1 MLRDDS
7 PEGKGKR
14 ATGPGVSVV
23 DVDRYDVAG
32 LSVHL
37 DRCPPFELLLTVSRR
52 DPERDPPN
60 GPWRKAF
67 FAKFGIELLGH
78 KVDLGTSD
86 TNRLVPR
93 Y

>member
-1 MLRDDS
+1 MTS
-7 PEGKGKR
+7 PVP
-14 ATGPGVSVV
+14 ASTSTAV
-23 DVDRYDVAG
+23 
-32 LSVHL
+32 
-37 DRCPPFELLLTVSRR
+37 LTVSRR
-52 DPERDPPN
+52 DPESDPPN

-93 Y
+93 YRSSTEAPAQIAAHHDHEQDDEHL